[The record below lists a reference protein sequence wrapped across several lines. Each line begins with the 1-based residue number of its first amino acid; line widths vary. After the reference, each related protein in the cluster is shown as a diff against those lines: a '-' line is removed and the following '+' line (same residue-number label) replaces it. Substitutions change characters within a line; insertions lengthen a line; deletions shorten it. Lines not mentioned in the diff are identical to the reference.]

1 MTRIASMNAAPGRF
15 SPASRLLQVGSQLCV
30 SVGAGLPAKV
40 VNDDARRQDER
51 GAWTFF
57 AGKPAP
63 TGGFA
68 GALFCRSWLASE
80 GR

>member
-1 MTRIASMNAAPGRF
+1 MNAAPGRF
-15 SPASRLLQVGSQLCV
+15 SPAGSQVCV

-57 AGKPAP
+57 AGR
-63 TGGFA
+63 FA
-68 GALFCRSWLASE
+68 GVLFCRSWLASE

>member
-1 MTRIASMNAAPGRF
+1 MTRVARMNAVPERF
-15 SPASRLLQVGSQLCV
+15 SPAGSQV
-30 SVGAGLPAKV
+30 RFSVGAGLPAKV
-40 VNDDARRQDER
+40 VNDDAHRQDER

>member
-1 MTRIASMNAAPGRF
+1 MTRIARMNAAPGHF
-15 SPASRLLQVGSQLCV
+15 SPAGSQV
-30 SVGAGLPAKV
+30 RFSVGAGLPAKV
-40 VNDDARRQDER
+40 VNDDVHHQDEP

-57 AGKPAP
+57 AGR
-63 TGGFA
+63 FA

>member
-1 MTRIASMNAAPGRF
+1 M
-15 SPASRLLQVGSQLCV
+15 GSQPCF

-51 GAWTFF
+51 GAWAFF

-68 GALFCRSWLASE
+68 ALRFCRSWLASE

>member
-1 MTRIASMNAAPGRF
+1 MTRIARMNAAPGHF
-15 SPASRLLQVGSQLCV
+15 SPAGSQV
-30 SVGAGLPAKV
+30 RFSVGAGLPAKV
-40 VNDDARRQDER
+40 ANDDAHRQDER
-51 GAWTFF
+51 SAWAFF

-68 GALFCRSWLASE
+68 ALRFCRSWLASE

>member
-1 MTRIASMNAAPGRF
+1 MNPAPGRF
-15 SPASRLLQVGSQLCV
+15 SPASRLLQVGSQV
-30 SVGAGLPAKV
+30 RFSVGAGLPAKV
-40 VNDDARRQDER
+40 ANDDAHRQDER
-51 GAWTFF
+51 SAWAFF

-68 GALFCRSWLASE
+68 ALRFCRSWLASE

>member
-1 MTRIASMNAAPGRF
+1 MTHVARMNAVPGRF
-15 SPASRLLQVGSQLCV
+15 SPASRLLQVGSQPCV

-51 GAWTFF
+51 GAWAFF

-63 TGGFA
+63 TI
-68 GALFCRSWLASE
+68 
-80 GR
+80 GRC